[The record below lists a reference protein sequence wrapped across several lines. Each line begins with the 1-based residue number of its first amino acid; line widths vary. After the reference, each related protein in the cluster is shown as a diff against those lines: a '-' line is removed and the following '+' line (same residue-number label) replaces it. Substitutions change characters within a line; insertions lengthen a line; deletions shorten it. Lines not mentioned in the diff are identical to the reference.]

1 MTAQSEENCTFTP
14 LSWYIYTRLVVLI
27 MTLNT
32 LPVMVVLLLPLLR
45 LHVPVSLPR
54 LTSKP
59 LDLCLQDKL
68 FPDTLRKI
76 SLNVWENN

>member
-1 MTAQSEENCTFTP
+1 MTAQSEESCTFTP

-45 LHVPVSLPR
+45 LHVLWGPR
-54 LTSKP
+54 LTR
-59 LDLCLQDKL
+59 
-68 FPDTLRKI
+68 LR
-76 SLNVWENN
+76 SRVTNL